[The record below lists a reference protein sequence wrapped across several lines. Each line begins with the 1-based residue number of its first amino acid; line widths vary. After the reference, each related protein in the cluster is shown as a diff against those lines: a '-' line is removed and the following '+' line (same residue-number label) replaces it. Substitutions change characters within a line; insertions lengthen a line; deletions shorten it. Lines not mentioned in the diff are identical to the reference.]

1 MEKAHTCREAVITL
15 CCEMG
20 KRKMLWE
27 IPRGDISLDGRNYH
41 LIVVVISSLNLD
53 QLRTG
58 GPAGAFAPL
67 LVHP

>member
-1 MEKAHTCREAVITL
+1 
-15 CCEMG
+15 MG